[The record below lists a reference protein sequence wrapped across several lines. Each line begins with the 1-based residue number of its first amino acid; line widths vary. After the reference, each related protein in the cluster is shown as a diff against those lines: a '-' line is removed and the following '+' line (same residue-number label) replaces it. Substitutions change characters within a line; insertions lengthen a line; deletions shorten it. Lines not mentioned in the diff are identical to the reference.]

1 MTILTIANQK
11 GGIGKTRT
19 SIRTYYHLELF
30 VRDHFTRSQTVKY
43 DLNHTRIV
51 ESKQ

>member
-11 GGIGKTRT
+11 GGIGKTTT
-19 SIRTYYHLELF
+19 SIRTYHHLDLII
-30 VRDHFTRSQTVKY
+30 RDHFTRSQTLKY
-43 DLNHTRIV
+43 DLNHTLIV